1 MQRFLRRHIVSCLA
15 FVCAGVLA
23 VSLVR
28 PSQDATQVRN
38 EVHAVQLAAAIQI
51 PPPNTKVVA
60 QQRNIAQSTPTASAL
75 PAGVGVVA
83 FFLVAFSPLIVG
95 LVVCAL
101 CVAALYTINF
111 TGVILEEL
119 VYRLRQVPPIAA
131 ARKAPAATTKKATSS
146 APRSAAHSK
155 RPNHTPGH
163 AKPAAPTQRP
173 TDKRTHSTKP
183 SAARSGR

>member
-1 MQRFLRRHIVSCLA
+1 M
-15 FVCAGVLA
+15 
-23 VSLVR
+23 
-28 PSQDATQVRN
+28 
-38 EVHAVQLAAAIQI
+38 
-51 PPPNTKVVA
+51 
-60 QQRNIAQSTPTASAL
+60 
-75 PAGVGVVA
+75 A

-101 CVAALYTINF
+101 CVAAVYTVNF
-111 TGVILEEL
+111 TVLALDEI
-119 VYRLRQVPPIAA
+119 VYRLRQLPPIAA

-173 TDKRTHSTKP
+173 TDKRTHSPKP